1 VRDDPFVKVL
11 RQVGDRKADPR
22 VVVLVAHGLIE
33 LMINTLV
40 DHSCRNA
47 KAITSDTRGYPYST
61 KLVVVC
67 EKGVVSNSLFE
78 ALEILRRLR
87 SDAALQPFFD
97 VDGRRIRQLAATMEK
112 HLATRE
118 EGQTYPYDSLND
130 FWGYLVHGLFSQIQ
144 GVLLPIFA
152 PCVHKALNDQQSH
165 AS

>member
-61 KLVVVC
+61 KLIILH
-67 EKGVVSNSLFE
+67 EKGVVPDSFFE
-78 ALEILRRLR
+78 TLERFRRLR
-87 SDAALQPFFD
+87 NDAAHQPFFD
-97 VDGRRIRQLAATMEK
+97 VDASRIRQIAEPMEK
-112 HLATRE
+112 HLPPRE
-118 EGQTYPYDSLND
+118 EGQTYPSDSLND
-130 FWGYLVHGLFSQIQ
+130 FCGYLVHSLFSQFQ

-152 PCVHKALNDQQSH
+152 PSVHKALNDQQSN